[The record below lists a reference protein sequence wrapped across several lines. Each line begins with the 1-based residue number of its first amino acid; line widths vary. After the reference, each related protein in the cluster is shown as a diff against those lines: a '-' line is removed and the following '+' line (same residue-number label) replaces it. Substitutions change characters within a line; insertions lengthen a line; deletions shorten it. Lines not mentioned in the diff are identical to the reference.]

1 MTKTKGTL
9 LSQVS
14 ILIKSK
20 CVSVSQSVSVGLEP
34 RVELKPG
41 RERGERERERERERF
56 NYQLDHQGRV
66 EYTIGGSVHCKYS
79 GKS

>member
-1 MTKTKGTL
+1 MRNRTNKVVTYISRFTCYKMYVTTL
-9 LSQVS
+9 LVLS

-41 RERGERERERERERF
+41 RERGERERDLIT
-56 NYQLDHQGRV
+56 N
-66 EYTIGGSVHCKYS
+66 
-79 GKS
+79 